1 MVRHLLLLLPLL
13 GSGCVA
19 HRVGVDPATP
29 AAEGVA
35 LGASV
40 RSGPSSESITS
51 PLPTEVPV
59 TLWRRDAD
67 GNLFRS
73 DAILRTATPWWQRFP
88 SDVVTDAL
96 LPGTYLVTAQHTPQW
111 TPAGGGSTVGLE
123 DRARAAG
130 YARPL
135 APGETR

>member
-1 MVRHLLLLLPLL
+1 MVRHLLLLAPLL
-13 GSGCVA
+13 LSGCVS
-19 HRVGVDPATP
+19 HRAGVDPATP
-29 AAEGVA
+29 PAEGIV

-40 RSGPSSESITS
+40 RPGPTTELVSS

-59 TLWRRDAD
+59 TLWRRDAE

-73 DAILRTATPWWQRFP
+73 DAILRTPTPWWQRFP

-111 TPAGGGSTVGLE
+111 TPAGVGSTAGLE